1 MEIRM
6 ISGGT
11 KVNGSAHTGDDGDF
25 IKEFT
30 VHSTVKPKPAQQSAW
45 TIDDIA
51 TEDDIQPSQ
60 DSRSPELLT
69 IIDGKFICSKPWA
82 LASAIS
88 GLSCKSAYILWDAIW
103 RIHGITK
110 KRFVKVHNKACA
122 DLHIDKRAKRRALAQ
137 LEKAGF
143 IKIERIGKL
152 EFSVTILR
160 VK

>member
-1 MEIRM
+1 M
-6 ISGGT
+6 IGEDT
-11 KVNGSAHTGDDGDF
+11 KVNGSAHNAENLDLDDYR
-25 IKEFT
+25 
-30 VHSTVKPKPAQQSAW
+30 VKPKPAIPDW

-60 DSRSPELLT
+60 DSISLKLLT
-69 IIDGKFICSKPWA
+69 VIDGKFICSKPWT

-110 KRFVKVHNKACA
+110 KRFVKVRNKACTE
-122 DLHIDKRAKRRALAQ
+122 LHIDKRAKRRALNQ

-143 IKIERIGKL
+143 IKIERVGKS
-152 EFSVTILR
+152 EFWVTILR

>member
-1 MEIRM
+1 M
-6 ISGGT
+6 IGED
-11 KVNGSAHTGDDGDF
+11 NGSAHNVENLDLDDYR
-25 IKEFT
+25 
-30 VHSTVKPKPAQQSAW
+30 VVRPTVKPKATPRPDW
-45 TIDDIA
+45 TIDDIP
-51 TEDDIQPSQ
+51 TEDDFQPSQ

-69 IIDGKFICSKPWA
+69 IIDGKFVCSKPWA

-143 IKIERIGKL
+143 IKIERVGKL
-152 EFSVTILR
+152 EFWVTILR